1 MRVRQLLANMSGGM
15 VTVPVSMTVPDF
27 AAAVGRHRIGAAPV
41 VDEDDVLVGII
52 SERDVVRA
60 FHRYGRALADK
71 LVGDLM
77 TREVVSCSA
86 DHTVADVLRLMTEH
100 GVRHVPVVDG
110 SELVGF
116 IALGDLV
123 ETRLE
128 QLELDNE
135 ALREMLLNYET
146 IG

>member
-1 MRVRQLLANMSGGM
+1 MRVRQLLANVSGDM
-15 VTVPVSMTVPDF
+15 VTVPASMAVTDF
-27 AAAVGRHRIGAAPV
+27 AEAVGRHRIGAAPV
-41 VDEDDVLVGII
+41 VGEGDVLVGVI
-52 SERDVVRA
+52 SERDVVRG
-60 FHRYGRALADK
+60 FHRYGCTLADK

-77 TREVVSCSA
+77 TREIVSCSA
-86 DHTVADVLRLMTEH
+86 DHTVADALRLMNEH
-100 GVRHVPVVDG
+100 GIRHIPVVDG
-110 SELVGF
+110 AELVGF
-116 IALGDLV
+116 IAMADLV